1 MERQSEHGTAMDAKA
16 LFLTRIK
23 CDSGLQRLLQD
34 PAISSAAV
42 SISRAAG
49 FVVTPAELA
58 ASHNPGRPSWPEG
71 SAEDA
76 SSSAWAAEGDL
87 IDFDG
92 DGIAYA
98 VRRGERWQLT
108 SQDEG

>member
-1 MERQSEHGTAMDAKA
+1 MERQSEHGAAMDPKT

-23 CDSGLQRLLQD
+23 CDSGLQRMLQD
-34 PAISSAAV
+34 PAIASAAV
-42 SISRAAG
+42 SIARAAG

-58 ASHNPGRPSWPEG
+58 ASHNQGRPSWPEG
-71 SAEDA
+71 SMDDA
-76 SSSAWAAEGDL
+76 SSTAGAAEGDL

-92 DGIAYA
+92 DGIADA

>member
-1 MERQSEHGTAMDAKA
+1 MERQSEHGTAMDPKA

-34 PAISSAAV
+34 PAIASAAV
-42 SISRAAG
+42 SIARAAG

-58 ASHNPGRPSWPEG
+58 ASHNPGQPSWPEG
-71 SAEDA
+71 STDD
-76 SSSAWAAEGDL
+76 SSSTAGAAEGDL

-92 DGIAYA
+92 DGIADA